1 MSEPAANPPDSA
13 EGEGQRTPLRIT
25 AVWVISGAV
34 MLLLLFSQLFVTSQ
48 FFSLGT
54 LSTLTPLVGILI
66 LVAMGQA
73 FVISTGGIDLS
84 LPATM
89 TLMGAIVLKQSEG
102 ESSQLFGALVLCAVA
117 CLIIGFVNGVLVE
130 ALRLNALVVTLAVGQ
145 LVLGY
150 TQLYRGNVPSVQHVP
165 ENISDW
171 GSAAVGGVSYIL
183 IFAAVLSV
191 VLTFYLHRVSTGRRL
206 VASSTAERA
215 AVLSGLRA
223 SAYRISA
230 YMVAAIVYGVG
241 GVLAAGQIQTPDL
254 TLGEPYLLTSVVAVV
269 LGGAVLTGGRVSP
282 IATLMGAVF
291 ITVLDFDLRV
301 EGYSAGVRMIVQ
313 GAVLVLGLTLIFLLR
328 NRGSVRKN
336 LRRTL
341 QSISVGRAETAK

>member
-1 MSEPAANPPDSA
+1 MLGALTRV
-13 EGEGQRTPLRIT
+13 QFRIT
-25 AVWVISGAV
+25 AVWVISAV
-34 MLLLLFSQLFVTSQ
+34 VVLLLLFSQLFITSR

-54 LSTLTPLVGILI
+54 MSTLTPLVGILV

-84 LPATM
+84 LPGTM
-89 TLMGAIVLKQSEG
+89 TLMGAIVLKESNGQNSE
-102 ESSQLFGALVLCAVA
+102 LFGALVLCGLA
-117 CLIIGFVNGVLVE
+117 CLIIGLVNGVLVE
-130 ALRLNALVVTLAVGQ
+130 ALRLNSLVVTLAVGQ
-145 LVLGY
+145 LILGY

-165 ENISDW
+165 DNISEW
-171 GSAAVGGVSYIL
+171 ANAALGGVSYIL
-183 IFAAVLSV
+183 IFSAVFAVL
-191 VLTFYLHRVSTGRRL
+191 LTFYLHRVSFGRRL

-223 SAYRISA
+223 SMYRISA
-230 YMVAAIVYGVG
+230 YVLAAFVYGVG

-313 GAVLVLGLTLIFLLR
+313 GAVLVIGLTLIFLLR
-328 NRGSVRKN
+328 ERSSVG
-336 LRRTL
+336 RTL
-341 QSISVGRAETAK
+341 QRALRSISTSRAEPAK